1 MKKNIIT
8 FLCFVVLS
16 LLLPRVVVLASGCC
30 ACIYSPDP
38 SISYTTT
45 NYTTTN
51 TKDECDA
58 ISGLGI
64 NCRYYD
70 GYKVNTAGNDCELNT
85 PPVTSTIPVAVSSS
99 APVGIIEATH
109 VIDPL
114 PDVFG
119 GLSAAKP
126 AEAFATIAGRVINI
140 FLSIIGT
147 ITVLMVV
154 YGGWMWMTAQGN
166 DVKIAKATKILIWAF
181 GGVVLVFVSYILVK
195 FIFEVLNV

>member
-1 MKKNIIT
+1 MKKNIIILCLI
-8 FLCFVVLS
+8 FLN
-16 LLLPRVVVLASGCC
+16 LLLPRVVVLAIGCC

-38 SISYTTT
+38 SVSYTTT

-51 TKDECDA
+51 TKQECDD
-58 ISGLGI
+58 IDSFGV

-70 GYKVNTAGNDCELNT
+70 GYKANAAGNDCEFVA
-85 PPVTSTIPVAVSSS
+85 VTSTVPVVASSS
-99 APVGIIEATH
+99 PIGIVEAEH
-109 VIDPL
+109 VIESL
-114 PDVFG
+114 PDVLG
-119 GLSAAKP
+119 GLSAARP
-126 AEAFATIAGRVINI
+126 AEALATIVGRVINI

-147 ITVLMVV
+147 ITVAMVV

>member
-1 MKKNIIT
+1 MKKNIII
-8 FLCFVVLS
+8 LCFGILS

-51 TKDECDA
+51 TKEECDD
-58 ISGLGI
+58 ISGFGV

-70 GYKVNTAGNDCELNT
+70 GYKVNAAGSDCEINT
-85 PPVTSTIPVAVSSS
+85 IVTSTTPVAVSST
-99 APVGIIEATH
+99 PVGIVEATH
-109 VIDPL
+109 VIESL

-126 AEAFATIAGRVINI
+126 AEAFATIIGRVINI

-147 ITVLMVV
+147 ITVSMVV
-154 YGGWMWMTAQGN
+154 YGGWVWMTAQGN

-181 GGVVLVFVSYILVK
+181 AGVVLVFVSYILVK